1 MPGEIGELPPVVDDS
16 DVKVDIEDEQK
27 TILDLEN
34 IKIQES
40 VEIFDEKQSHND
52 IVSTVIHSV
61 ITLLKLEVEEKL
73 PVSNWRIKLIKL
85 KSFKSTDR

>member
-52 IVSTVIHSV
+52 IVSTVTV
-61 ITLLKLEVEEKL
+61 
-73 PVSNWRIKLIKL
+73 
-85 KSFKSTDR
+85 